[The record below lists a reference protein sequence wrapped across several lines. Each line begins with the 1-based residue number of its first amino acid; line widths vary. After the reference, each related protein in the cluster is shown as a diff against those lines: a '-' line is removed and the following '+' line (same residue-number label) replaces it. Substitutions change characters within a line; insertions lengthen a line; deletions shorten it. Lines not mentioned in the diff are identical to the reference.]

1 MHSTSKGLI
10 LKVAIIVFA
19 FAVCIGATAI
29 HAWRITQSQPAAAGS
44 MSSFIPTSTTT
55 LW

>member
-1 MHSTSKGLI
+1 MHSTTKGLI

-19 FAVCIGATAI
+19 LAVCIGATAI
-29 HAWRITQSQPAAAGS
+29 HAWRSTQSQPAAAGGT
-44 MSSFIPTSTTT
+44 SSIIPTSTTT

>member
-1 MHSTSKGLI
+1 MHSTTKGLI

-19 FAVCIGATAI
+19 FAVCIGATAL
-29 HAWRITQSQPAAAGS
+29 HAWRTTQSQPASAGGI
-44 MSSFIPTSTTT
+44 SSFIPTSTTT

>member
-1 MHSTSKGLI
+1 MPSKCKGLI
-10 LKVAIIVFA
+10 LRVAIIVFA

-29 HAWRITQSQPAAAGS
+29 HAWHMRTTETLPGAAGGT
-44 MSSFIPTSTTT
+44 FIPTSTTT

>member
-1 MHSTSKGLI
+1 MHSTTKRLI

-29 HAWRITQSQPAAAGS
+29 HAWHMRTNESLPGAAGGT
-44 MSSFIPTSTTT
+44 FIPTSTTT